1 MGISAFIV
9 EDSPAIR
16 EALVETLA
24 ELAGIRTV
32 GTATS
37 ERAAKDWLANPPH
50 AWDLAIVDL
59 LLAEGSGFTLLT
71 RCKKDA
77 EGSGSVVVFSDFVS
91 PAVQQRCK
99 KLGADGVISKAHF
112 PQLRSFLQSFLGRRQ
127 SAQAA

>member
-1 MGISAFIV
+1 MAVRVFVV
-9 EDSPAIR
+9 EDLKPMRQLIGDLLESVGGYEVVGA
-16 EALVETLA
+16 ADGETH
-24 ELAGIRTV
+24 
-32 GTATS
+32 AT
-37 ERAAKDWLANPPH
+37 EWLMKNRGS
-50 AWDLAIVDL
+50 WDLAIVDL